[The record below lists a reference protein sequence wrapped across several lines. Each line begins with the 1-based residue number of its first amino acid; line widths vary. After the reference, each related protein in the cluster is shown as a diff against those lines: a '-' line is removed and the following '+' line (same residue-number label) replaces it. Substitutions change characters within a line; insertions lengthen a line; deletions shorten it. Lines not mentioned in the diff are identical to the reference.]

1 MTQSIREVMAKDP
14 VTLPPDSSVLDAAR
28 CMRDSDIGDVI
39 IVDGDR
45 VTGILTDRD
54 VIVRAIAEGKD
65 PATTK
70 VSEVGSMNPVTLSPD
85 DSIDEA
91 VNLMRQH
98 NIRRLPVVENG
109 RPVGILTIG
118 DLAMERDRT
127 SALADISAA
136 PPNN

>member
-39 IVDGDR
+39 IVDSDR

-54 VIVRAIAEGKD
+54 VIVRAIAEEKD

-70 VSEVGSMNPVTLSPD
+70 VSEVASMNPVTLSPD

>member
-14 VTLPPDSSVLDAAR
+14 ITLPPDSSVLDAAR

-39 IVDGDR
+39 IVDSDR
-45 VTGILTDRD
+45 ATGILTDRD
-54 VIVRAIAEGKD
+54 VIVRAIAEEKD

-70 VSEVGSMNPVTLSPD
+70 VSEVASMNPVTLSPD